1 MPDVPQLAKAEIREL
16 DANFKN
22 EINKDNWTI
31 VQFNPDSMKVT
42 FANQIATPSGSG
54 DQNGPQAR
62 QFVGG
67 GTTKLSVTLYFDVTS
82 EIPQGLPEVDDV
94 RKLTQRVAYF
104 ITPAGDPAN
113 NPTKFIPPSVRF
125 LWGSFQFDGIMES
138 LEENLDLFSFE
149 GRPLRASVAIALT
162 QQKITAFQFN
172 DVAPPPAAT
181 LQGGQ
186 PAGTAPLTEA
196 PAGSSLQSMVAN
208 QPGLGPGADWQSV
221 ALANGIENPRLLPAG
236 QLINLNP
243 PNLGAS
249 VQIG

>member
-1 MPDVPQLAKAEIREL
+1 MPELAKAEIREL
-16 DANFKN
+16 DANFQN
-22 EINKDNWTI
+22 EINEDNWTV
-31 VQFNPDSMKVT
+31 VQFNPESMKVS

-82 EIPQGLPEVDDV
+82 ELPPDLPEVDDV

-113 NPTKFIPPSVRF
+113 NPKKFIPPSVRF
-125 LWGSFQFDGIMES
+125 VWGTFQFDGIMES
-138 LEENLDLFSFE
+138 LEESLELFSFE
-149 GRPLRASVAIALT
+149 GRPLRANVSIGLT

-172 DVAPPPAAT
+172 DVPSPPAAT

-186 PAGTAPLTEA
+186 PAGTRPMKEA

-221 ALANGIENPRLLPAG
+221 ALANGIENPRLLQPG
-236 QLINLNP
+236 QLINLSP
-243 PNLGAS
+243 PSLSAS